1 MYINEGYLNNS
12 RLPIN
17 DKSRPLIVVSAGTYH
32 VKKKKRVPT
41 LRPKG
46 RIDYQLIYIA
56 AGKAHF
62 YFNGKDTVV
71 PAGHMVVYVPR
82 AEQRYEYFGEDK
94 TEAYW
99 VHFTGS
105 GVKGIM
111 KHFDIPYGENFFYCG
126 SGEEYKMLF
135 NSMIHELRTRPV
147 AYEEMIEMNLR
158 QLFMVIQRS
167 RLERKPQVNTFVQA
181 EVAYARR
188 YFFDHYNEEINI
200 SDFAASRHMST
211 SWFMRNFKQITG
223 VSPMQYILNLRIEN
237 AQMLLE
243 TTDYSVNEISQ
254 IVGYDNQL
262 YFSRIFKKQKGMA
275 PTEYRRFAQCTS
287 RNE

>member
-12 RLPIN
+12 RLPVN
-17 DKSRPLIVVSAGTYH
+17 DKSRDLIVVSAGTYH

-46 RIDYQLIYIA
+46 RIDYQLVYIA

-62 YFNGKDTVV
+62 YFDGKDTVV

-82 AEQRYEYFGEDK
+82 EEQKYEYFGDDK

-99 VHFTGS
+99 VHFTG
-105 GVKGIM
+105 GNVKGIM
-111 KHFDIPYGENFFYCG
+111 RHFDIPYKENYFYSG
-126 SGEEYKMLF
+126 SSEEYKTLF

-147 AYEEMIEMNLR
+147 CYEEMIEMNLR
-158 QLFMVIQRS
+158 QLFMTVQRT
-167 RLERKPQVNTFVQA
+167 RLERKPQINT
-181 EVAYARR
+181 YARK
-188 YFFDHYNEEINI
+188 YFFEHYSEEINI
-200 SDFAASRHMST
+200 SEFSQSRHMSV
-211 SWFMRNFKQITG
+211 SWFTRNFKQMTG

-243 TTDYSVNEISQ
+243 TTNYSVNEISSV
-254 IVGYDNQL
+254 VGYDNQL
-262 YFSRIFKKQKGMA
+262 YFSRLFKKIKGVA
-275 PTEYRRFAQCTS
+275 PTEFRKMQQK
-287 RNE
+287 

>member
-12 RLPIN
+12 RLPVN
-17 DKSRPLIVVSAGTYH
+17 DKSRDLIVVSAGTYH

-46 RIDYQLIYIA
+46 RIDYQLVYIA

-62 YFNGKDTVV
+62 YFDGKDTVV

-82 AEQRYEYFGEDK
+82 EEQKYEYFGDDK

-99 VHFTGS
+99 VHFTG
-105 GVKGIM
+105 GNVKGIM
-111 KHFDIPYGENFFYCG
+111 RHFDIPYKENYFYSG
-126 SGEEYKMLF
+126 SSEEYKTLF

-147 AYEEMIEMNLR
+147 CYEEMIEMNLR
-158 QLFMVIQRS
+158 QLFMTVQRT
-167 RLERKPQVNTFVQA
+167 RLERKPQINTFAQA
-181 EVAYARR
+181 EVSYARK
-188 YFFDHYNEEINI
+188 YFFEHYSEEINI
-200 SDFAASRHMST
+200 SEFSQSRHMSV
-211 SWFMRNFKQITG
+211 SWFTRNFKQMTG

-243 TTDYSVNEISQ
+243 TTNYSVNEISSV
-254 IVGYDNQL
+254 VGYDNQL
-262 YFSRIFKKQKGMA
+262 YFSRLFKKIKGVA
-275 PTEYRRFAQCTS
+275 PTEFRKMQQK
-287 RNE
+287 